1 MAYHR
6 LTLTDLLDTLKASW
20 ESTPFW
26 TDAEGTAYLNHGL
39 RFWNLLTGYWK
50 RKVLVGASGNAYQ
63 QLPGSI
69 TFGMQVIWGP
79 IDKPL
84 QVSALADL
92 DFAQP
97 RWEEETVADGG
108 TIPTSPQLWAPVG
121 LKEIAV
127 WPTPPA
133 ATPLLV
139 DGVAATPLLAL
150 PADFVDTDDWV
161 ASLVVG
167 FALHVG
173 CFKRGLQAAE
183 ATASNLREFVEGAA
197 DQNVRLKRS
206 TFYRKFLGLEMDRAL
221 RPTLGG
227 GVTQRSTPGGGR

>member
-6 LTLTDLLDTLKASW
+6 LTLTDLLDDLKASW

-50 RKVLVGASGNAYQ
+50 RKVLLAASGTAYHP
-63 QLPGSI
+63 LPGSI
-69 TFGMQVIWGP
+69 TFGMQVVWGP
-79 IDKPL
+79 IGKPL

-92 DFAQP
+92 DFARP
-97 RWEEETVADGG
+97 RWEEETVASGG
-108 TIPTSPQLWAPVG
+108 TVPTSPQLWAPVG

-127 WPTPPA
+127 WPTPPV

-150 PADFVDTDDWV
+150 PADFIDTDDWI

-167 FALHVG
+167 FALNVG

-183 ATASNLREFVEGAA
+183 ATANYLKEFVQGAV
-197 DQNVRLKRS
+197 DQNIRLRRS
-206 TFYRKFLGLEMDRAL
+206 TFYRKVHSFGLDPKAL
-221 RPTLGG
+221 
-227 GVTQRSTPGGGR
+227 S